1 MLTIQFLISTLGERI
16 AQAAKV
22 LLPPMEG
29 VSYVVVWQRN
39 GIGSDALPAE
49 LKEREDVSIVEDN
62 GKGLARSRN
71 IALENA
77 TADLLVITDDDN
89 RYDTAAIELI
99 RNAFEKHPTA
109 GLIQFQALTMEGKPL
124 RNYPAFPY
132 TYETRPRGTY
142 FCSVELVMRRKANL
156 PRFDERFGL
165 GAELGC
171 GEEEVFVHEAVRR
184 GVKMIYVPQPLVRT
198 DGATTGGR
206 FLTDAKVQKAKGAVL
221 CILHGK
227 VGAWLRLC
235 SQVMQLH
242 GITWQK
248 RKEIAHNM
256 CLGIQKVAKAGKP
269 DKTPIYNK
277 EAKGKP
283 DKTPIYNKEAKERAD
298 DSIKE
303 TNGCDGGK
311 FEELTIVIPYF
322 NREQFL
328 PRTFRSLERS
338 TRRAARLIF
347 VDNGSQDGSRALCE
361 DFARRHPEQDI
372 LLLSES
378 RSGAAIARNAGL
390 AEVKTPWTYFFDS
403 DDELSPRFIE
413 QMEQTLREHAEQNFD
428 VIAFR
433 TVMVHPDGSMTQRQS
448 MFNESA
454 TDQILMSQLVTQ
466 NLFVR
471 TDFLRRI
478 GGWNEQLREWDD
490 WELGIRVLVGGG
502 KVLWLRDCAYHRIYL
517 HPDSLTG
524 KNFLTTCRGI
534 DFAMQS
540 VLNLC
545 RERKKGRMDT
555 PKSSS
560 ICRALAFRY
569 ALLSGILLR
578 EGGRMASLRFWSRAL
593 QCASAACGSKVPR
606 SLRLP
611 LAFFRAY
618 TSRGGRGAWRLARLF
633 VTR

>member
-1 MLTIQFLISTLGERI
+1 MLTIQFLISTLGKRI

-109 GLIQFQALTMEGKPL
+109 GLIQFQALSMEGKPL

-132 TYETRPRGTY
+132 AYETRPRGTY

-171 GEEEVFVHEAVRR
+171 GEEEVFVHEAVKR

-206 FLTDAKVQKAKGAVL
+206 FLTDANVQKAKGAVL

-269 DKTPIYNK
+269 DETPIYNK
-277 EAKGKP
+277 EAKG
-283 DKTPIYNKEAKERAD
+283 RAD

-413 QMEQTLREHAEQNFD
+413 QMEQTLKEHAEQNFD

-490 WELGIRVLVGGG
+490 WELGIRVLVDGG

-534 DFAMQS
+534 DVAMQS

-545 RERKKGRMDT
+545 REKKKGRMDT

-578 EGGRMASLRFWSRAL
+578 EGGRTASLRFWSRAL

-618 TSRGGRGAWRLARLF
+618 TARGGRGAWRLARLF

>member
-22 LLPPMEG
+22 LLPPVEG

-109 GLIQFQALTMEGKPL
+109 GLIQFQALSMEGKPL

-171 GEEEVFVHEAVRR
+171 GEEEVFVHEAVKR

-277 EAKGKP
+277 EAK
-283 DKTPIYNKEAKERAD
+283 ERAD

-303 TNGCDGGK
+303 MNGCDGGK

-328 PRTFRSLERS
+328 PRTLRSLERS

-361 DFARRHPEQDI
+361 DFAQRHPEQDI

-390 AEVKTPWTYFFDS
+390 AEVKTLWTYFFDS

-413 QMEQTLREHAEQNFD
+413 QMEQTLKEHAEQNFD

-534 DFAMQS
+534 DVAMQS

-545 RERKKGRMDT
+545 RERKKGRMDAQE
-555 PKSSS
+555 SSS

-578 EGGRMASLRFWSRAL
+578 EGGRTASLRFWSRAL
-593 QCASAACGSKVPR
+593 QCASAACVSKVPR

>member
-22 LLPPMEG
+22 LLPPVEG

-171 GEEEVFVHEAVRR
+171 GEEEVFVHEAVKR

-242 GITWQK
+242 GIAWQK

-269 DKTPIYNK
+269 D
-277 EAKGKP
+277 E
-283 DKTPIYNKEAKERAD
+283 TPIYNKEAKERAD

-413 QMEQTLREHAEQNFD
+413 QMEQTLKEHAEQNFD

-490 WELGIRVLVGGG
+490 WELGIRVLVDGG

-534 DFAMQS
+534 DVAMQS

-545 RERKKGRMDT
+545 REKKKGRMDT

-578 EGGRMASLRFWSRAL
+578 EGGRIASLRFWSRAL

-618 TSRGGRGAWRLARLF
+618 TARGGRGAWRLARLF

>member
-1 MLTIQFLISTLGERI
+1 MLTIQFLISTLGKRI

-109 GLIQFQALTMEGKPL
+109 GLIQFQALSMEGKPL

-171 GEEEVFVHEAVRR
+171 GEEEVFVHEAVKR

-235 SQVMQLH
+235 SQVMQLR
-242 GITWQK
+242 GIAWQK

-277 EAKGKP
+277 EAK
-283 DKTPIYNKEAKERAD
+283 ERDD

-413 QMEQTLREHAEQNFD
+413 QMEQTLKEHAEQNFD

-534 DFAMQS
+534 DVAMHS

-545 RERKKGRMDT
+545 REKKKGRMDA

-578 EGGRMASLRFWSRAL
+578 EGGRIASLRFWSRAL

-618 TSRGGRGAWRLARLF
+618 TARGGRGAWRLARLF
-633 VTR
+633 VKR

>member
-22 LLPPMEG
+22 LLPPVEG

-109 GLIQFQALTMEGKPL
+109 GLIQFQALSMEGKPL

-132 TYETRPRGTY
+132 AYETRPRGTY

-171 GEEEVFVHEAVRR
+171 GEEEVFVHEAVKR

-206 FLTDAKVQKAKGAVL
+206 FLTDANVQKAKGAVL

-242 GITWQK
+242 GIAWEK

-256 CLGIQKVAKAGKP
+256 CLGIQKVAKA
-269 DKTPIYNK
+269 
-277 EAKGKP
+277 GKP

-322 NREQFL
+322 NREKFL

-378 RSGAAIARNAGL
+378 RSGAAIARNTGL

-413 QMEQTLREHAEQNFD
+413 QMAQTLKEHAEQNFD

-490 WELGIRVLVGGG
+490 WELGIRVLVDGG

-534 DFAMQS
+534 DVAMQS

-545 RERKKGRMDT
+545 REKKKGRMDT
-555 PKSSS
+555 QKSSS

-569 ALLSGILLR
+569 ALLSGILQR
-578 EGGRMASLRFWSRAL
+578 EGGRTASLRFWSRAL

>member
-22 LLPPMEG
+22 LLPPVEG

-49 LKEREDVSIVEDN
+49 LKVREDVSIVEDN

-109 GLIQFQALTMEGKPL
+109 GLIQYQALSMEGKPL

-132 TYETRPRGTY
+132 AYETRPRGTY

-171 GEEEVFVHEAVRR
+171 GEEEVFVHEAVKR

-206 FLTDAKVQKAKGAVL
+206 FLTDAAVQRAKGAVL

-242 GITWQK
+242 GIAWQK

-269 DKTPIYNK
+269 DETPIYNK
-277 EAKGKP
+277 EAKK
-283 DKTPIYNKEAKERAD
+283 RAD

-322 NREQFL
+322 NREKFL

-413 QMEQTLREHAEQNFD
+413 QMEQTLKEHAEQNFD

-534 DFAMQS
+534 DTAMQS

-578 EGGRMASLRFWSRAL
+578 EGGRIASLRFWSRAL

-618 TSRGGRGAWRLARLF
+618 TARGGRGAWRLARLF

>member
-39 GIGSDALPAE
+39 GSGSDALPAE

-89 RYDTAAIELI
+89 RYDTTAIELI

-109 GLIQFQALTMEGKPL
+109 GLIQFQALSMEGKPL

-132 TYETRPRGTY
+132 AYETRPRGTY

-171 GEEEVFVHEAVRR
+171 GEEEVFVHEAVKR

-242 GITWQK
+242 GIAWEK

-277 EAKGKP
+277 EAK
-283 DKTPIYNKEAKERAD
+283 ERAD

-303 TNGCDGGK
+303 ANGCDGGK

-413 QMEQTLREHAEQNFD
+413 QMAQTLKEHAEQNFD

-490 WELGIRVLVGGG
+490 WELGIRVLVDGG

-534 DFAMQS
+534 DVAMQS

-545 RERKKGRMDT
+545 REKKKGRMDT
-555 PKSSS
+555 QKSSS

-569 ALLSGILLR
+569 ALLSGILQR
-578 EGGRMASLRFWSRAL
+578 EGGRIASLRFWSRAL

>member
-22 LLPPMEG
+22 LLPPVEG

-39 GIGSDALPAE
+39 GIGSDTLPAE

-109 GLIQFQALTMEGKPL
+109 GLIQFQALSMEGKPL

-171 GEEEVFVHEAVRR
+171 GEEEVFVHEAVKR

-206 FLTDAKVQKAKGAVL
+206 FLTDAAVQKAKGAVL

-277 EAKGKP
+277 EANGKV
-283 DKTPIYNKEAKERAD
+283 DETPIYNKEAKGRAD

-378 RSGAAIARNAGL
+378 RSGAAIARNTGL

-413 QMEQTLREHAEQNFD
+413 QMEQTLKEHAEQNFD

-534 DFAMQS
+534 DVAMQS

-545 RERKKGRMDT
+545 REKKNGRMDT

-578 EGGRMASLRFWSRAL
+578 EGGRIASLRFWNRAL

-611 LAFFRAY
+611 LAFFRVY

>member
-22 LLPPMEG
+22 LLPPVEG

-171 GEEEVFVHEAVRR
+171 GEEEVFVHEAVKR

-206 FLTDAKVQKAKGAVL
+206 FLTDAAVQRAKGAVL

-242 GITWQK
+242 GIAWQK

-256 CLGIQKVAKAGKP
+256 CLGIQKVAKA
-269 DKTPIYNK
+269 
-277 EAKGKP
+277 GKP

-413 QMEQTLREHAEQNFD
+413 QMEQTLKEHAEQNFD

-534 DFAMQS
+534 DVAMQS

-545 RERKKGRMDT
+545 REKKKGRMDT

-578 EGGRMASLRFWSRAL
+578 EGGRIASLRFWSRAL

-618 TSRGGRGAWRLARLF
+618 TSRGGRGAWRFARLF

>member
-39 GIGSDALPAE
+39 GIGSGALPAE

-99 RNAFEKHPTA
+99 RNAFEKHPMA
-109 GLIQFQALTMEGKPL
+109 GLIQFQALSMEGKPL

-171 GEEEVFVHEAVRR
+171 GEEEVFVHEAVKR

-277 EAKGKP
+277 EAK
-283 DKTPIYNKEAKERAD
+283 ERAD

-303 TNGCDGGK
+303 ANGCDGGK

-534 DFAMQS
+534 DVAMQS

-545 RERKKGRMDT
+545 REKKKGRMDT

-578 EGGRMASLRFWSRAL
+578 EGGRIASLRFWNRAL

-611 LAFFRAY
+611 LALFRAY
-618 TSRGGRGAWRLARLF
+618 TARGGRGAWRLARLF

>member
-71 IALENA
+71 IALEHA

-109 GLIQFQALTMEGKPL
+109 GLIQFQALSMEGKPL

-132 TYETRPRGTY
+132 AYETRPRGTY

-171 GEEEVFVHEAVRR
+171 GEEEVFVHEAVKR

-206 FLTDAKVQKAKGAVL
+206 FLTDAAVQRAKGAVL

-269 DKTPIYNK
+269 DKTPLYNK
-277 EAKGKP
+277 EANGKV
-283 DKTPIYNKEAKERAD
+283 DETPIYNKEAKGRAD

-303 TNGCDGGK
+303 TNGCDGDK

-322 NREQFL
+322 NREKFL

-413 QMEQTLREHAEQNFD
+413 QMEQTLKEHAEQNFD

-534 DFAMQS
+534 DVAMQS

-545 RERKKGRMDT
+545 REKKKGRMDAQE
-555 PKSSS
+555 SSS

-578 EGGRMASLRFWSRAL
+578 EGGRTASLRFWSRAL

>member
-1 MLTIQFLISTLGERI
+1 M
-16 AQAAKV
+16 
-22 LLPPMEG
+22 
-29 VSYVVVWQRN
+29 
-39 GIGSDALPAE
+39 
-49 LKEREDVSIVEDN
+49 
-62 GKGLARSRN
+62 
-71 IALENA
+71 
-77 TADLLVITDDDN
+77 
-89 RYDTAAIELI
+89 
-99 RNAFEKHPTA
+99 
-109 GLIQFQALTMEGKPL
+109 
-124 RNYPAFPY
+124 
-132 TYETRPRGTY
+132 
-142 FCSVELVMRRKANL
+142 
-156 PRFDERFGL
+156 
-165 GAELGC
+165 
-171 GEEEVFVHEAVRR
+171 
-184 GVKMIYVPQPLVRT
+184 
-198 DGATTGGR
+198 
-206 FLTDAKVQKAKGAVL
+206 
-221 CILHGK
+221 
-227 VGAWLRLC
+227 
-235 SQVMQLH
+235 
-242 GITWQK
+242 
-248 RKEIAHNM
+248 
-256 CLGIQKVAKAGKP
+256 
-269 DKTPIYNK
+269 
-277 EAKGKP
+277 
-283 DKTPIYNKEAKERAD
+283 ERAD

-413 QMEQTLREHAEQNFD
+413 QMEQTLKEHAEQNFD

-490 WELGIRVLVGGG
+490 WELGIRILVGGG

-545 RERKKGRMDT
+545 REKKKGRMDT

-578 EGGRMASLRFWSRAL
+578 EGGRIASLRFWNRAL

-611 LAFFRAY
+611 LALFRAY

>member
-22 LLPPMEG
+22 LLPPVEG

-132 TYETRPRGTY
+132 AYETRPRGTY

-171 GEEEVFVHEAVRR
+171 GEEEVFVHEAVKR

-206 FLTDAKVQKAKGAVL
+206 FLTDAAVQRAKGAVL

-235 SQVMQLH
+235 SQVMQLR
-242 GITWQK
+242 GIAWEK

-277 EAKGKP
+277 EAKGK
-283 DKTPIYNKEAKERAD
+283 AD

-311 FEELTIVIPYF
+311 FEKLTIVIPYF

-338 TRRAARLIF
+338 TRRTARLIF

-403 DDELSPRFIE
+403 DDEFSPRFIE
-413 QMEQTLREHAEQNFD
+413 QMEQTLKEHAEQNFD

-534 DFAMQS
+534 DVAMQS

-545 RERKKGRMDT
+545 REKKKGRMDT

-578 EGGRMASLRFWSRAL
+578 EGGRIASLRFWGRAL

-611 LAFFRAY
+611 LALFRAY

>member
-22 LLPPMEG
+22 LLPPVEG

-49 LKEREDVSIVEDN
+49 LKERVDVSIVEDN

-132 TYETRPRGTY
+132 AYETRPRGTY

-171 GEEEVFVHEAVRR
+171 GEEEVFVHEAVKR

-227 VGAWLRLC
+227 VGAWLRLS
-235 SQVMQLH
+235 SQVMQLR
-242 GITWQK
+242 GIAWQK

-256 CLGIQKVAKAGKP
+256 CLGIQKVAKA
-269 DKTPIYNK
+269 
-277 EAKGKP
+277 GKP

-413 QMEQTLREHAEQNFD
+413 QMEQTLKEHAEQNFD

-534 DFAMQS
+534 DVAMQS

-545 RERKKGRMDT
+545 REKKKGRMDT

-578 EGGRMASLRFWSRAL
+578 EGGRTASLRFWSRAL

-611 LAFFRAY
+611 LAFFRTY

>member
-132 TYETRPRGTY
+132 AYETRPRGTY

-171 GEEEVFVHEAVRR
+171 GEEEVFVHEAVKR

-277 EAKGKP
+277 EAK
-283 DKTPIYNKEAKERAD
+283 ERAD

-303 TNGCDGGK
+303 TNGCDGDK

-413 QMEQTLREHAEQNFD
+413 QMEQTLKEHAEQNFD

-490 WELGIRVLVGGG
+490 WELGIRVLVDGG

-534 DFAMQS
+534 DVAMQS

-545 RERKKGRMDT
+545 REKKKGRMDT

-578 EGGRMASLRFWSRAL
+578 EGGRTASLRFWSRAL

>member
-109 GLIQFQALTMEGKPL
+109 GLIQFQALSMEGKPL

-132 TYETRPRGTY
+132 AYETRPRGTY

-171 GEEEVFVHEAVRR
+171 GEEEVFVHEAVKR

-256 CLGIQKVAKAGKP
+256 CLGIQKVAKA
-269 DKTPIYNK
+269 
-277 EAKGKP
+277 GKP

-378 RSGAAIARNAGL
+378 RSGAAIARNTGL

-413 QMEQTLREHAEQNFD
+413 QMEQTLKEHAEQNFD

-534 DFAMQS
+534 DVAMQS

-578 EGGRMASLRFWSRAL
+578 EGGRIASLRFWSRAL

>member
-109 GLIQFQALTMEGKPL
+109 GLIQFQALSMEGKPL

-132 TYETRPRGTY
+132 AYETRPRGTY

-171 GEEEVFVHEAVRR
+171 GEEEVFVHEAVKR

-242 GITWQK
+242 GIAWQK

-277 EAKGKP
+277 EAKK
-283 DKTPIYNKEAKERAD
+283 RAD

-303 TNGCDGGK
+303 TNGCDGGR

-322 NREQFL
+322 NREKFL
-328 PRTFRSLERS
+328 PRTLRSLERS

-490 WELGIRVLVGGG
+490 WELGIRVLVGSG

-534 DFAMQS
+534 DVAMQS

-545 RERKKGRMDT
+545 REKKKGRMNT

-569 ALLSGILLR
+569 ALLSGILQR
-578 EGGRMASLRFWSRAL
+578 EGGRIASLRFWNRAL

-618 TSRGGRGAWRLARLF
+618 TARGGRGAWRLARLF

>member
-109 GLIQFQALTMEGKPL
+109 GLIQFQALSMEGKPL

-132 TYETRPRGTY
+132 AYETRPRGTY

-171 GEEEVFVHEAVRR
+171 GEEEVFVHEAVKR

-277 EAKGKP
+277 EAK
-283 DKTPIYNKEAKERAD
+283 ERAD

-338 TRRAARLIF
+338 TRRAARLVF

-413 QMEQTLREHAEQNFD
+413 QMEQTLKEHAEQNFD

-490 WELGIRVLVGGG
+490 WELGIRVLVDGG

-534 DFAMQS
+534 DVAMQS

-545 RERKKGRMDT
+545 REKKKGRMDT

-578 EGGRMASLRFWSRAL
+578 EGGRTASLRFWSRAL

-606 SLRLP
+606 LLRLP

>member
-22 LLPPMEG
+22 LLPPVEG

-109 GLIQFQALTMEGKPL
+109 GLIQFQALSMEGKPL

-132 TYETRPRGTY
+132 AYETRPRGTY

-171 GEEEVFVHEAVRR
+171 GEEEVFVHEAVKR

-206 FLTDAKVQKAKGAVL
+206 FLTDAAVQRAKGAVL

-242 GITWQK
+242 GIAWEK

-256 CLGIQKVAKAGKP
+256 CLGIQKVAKA
-269 DKTPIYNK
+269 
-277 EAKGKP
+277 GKP

-322 NREQFL
+322 NREKFL

-378 RSGAAIARNAGL
+378 RSGAAIARNTGL

-413 QMEQTLREHAEQNFD
+413 QMAQTLKEHAEQNFD

-490 WELGIRVLVGGG
+490 WELGIRVLVDGG

-534 DFAMQS
+534 DVAMQS

-545 RERKKGRMDT
+545 REKKKGRMDT
-555 PKSSS
+555 QKSSS

-569 ALLSGILLR
+569 ALLSGILQR
-578 EGGRMASLRFWSRAL
+578 EGGRTASLRFWSRAL

>member
-49 LKEREDVSIVEDN
+49 LKEREDVSIVEDK

-132 TYETRPRGTY
+132 AYETRPRGTY

-171 GEEEVFVHEAVRR
+171 GEEEVFVHEAVKR

-206 FLTDAKVQKAKGAVL
+206 FLTDAAVQRAKGAVL

-256 CLGIQKVAKAGKP
+256 CLGIQKVAKVGKP
-269 DKTPIYNK
+269 D
-277 EAKGKP
+277 E
-283 DKTPIYNKEAKERAD
+283 TPIYNKEAKERAD

-322 NREQFL
+322 NREKFL

-378 RSGAAIARNAGL
+378 RSGAAIARNTGL

-413 QMEQTLREHAEQNFD
+413 QMEQTLKEHAEQNFD

-490 WELGIRVLVGGG
+490 WELGIRVLVDGG

-534 DFAMQS
+534 DVAMQS

-578 EGGRMASLRFWSRAL
+578 EGGRIASLRFWSRAL

-611 LAFFRAY
+611 LALFRAY
-618 TSRGGRGAWRLARLF
+618 TARGGRGAWRLARLF

>member
-39 GIGSDALPAE
+39 GIGSDTLPAE

-132 TYETRPRGTY
+132 AYETRPRGTY

-171 GEEEVFVHEAVRR
+171 GEEEVFVHEAVKR

-206 FLTDAKVQKAKGAVL
+206 FLTDANVQKAKGAVL

-277 EAKGKP
+277 EAKGR
-283 DKTPIYNKEAKERAD
+283 DD

-311 FEELTIVIPYF
+311 FDELTIVIPYF

-338 TRRAARLIF
+338 TQRAARLIF

-413 QMEQTLREHAEQNFD
+413 QMEQTLKEHAEQNFD

-534 DFAMQS
+534 DTAMQS

-545 RERKKGRMDT
+545 REKKKGRMDT

-578 EGGRMASLRFWSRAL
+578 EGGRIASLRFWSRAL

-611 LAFFRAY
+611 LALFRAY
-618 TSRGGRGAWRLARLF
+618 ISRGGRGAWRLARLF

>member
-132 TYETRPRGTY
+132 AYETRPRGTY

-171 GEEEVFVHEAVRR
+171 GEEEVFVHEAVKR

-256 CLGIQKVAKAGKP
+256 CLGIQKVAKA
-269 DKTPIYNK
+269 
-277 EAKGKP
+277 GKP

-413 QMEQTLREHAEQNFD
+413 QMEQTLKEHAEQNFD

-466 NLFVR
+466 NLFLR

-534 DFAMQS
+534 DVAMQS

-545 RERKKGRMDT
+545 REKKKGRMDT

-578 EGGRMASLRFWSRAL
+578 EGGRIASLRFWSRAL

>member
-22 LLPPMEG
+22 LLPPVEG

-99 RNAFEKHPTA
+99 RNAFAKHPTA
-109 GLIQFQALTMEGKPL
+109 GLLQFQALSMEGKPL

-132 TYETRPRGTY
+132 AYETRPRGTY

-171 GEEEVFVHEAVRR
+171 GEEEVFVHEAVKR

-221 CILHGK
+221 YILHGK

-256 CLGIQKVAKAGKP
+256 CLGIQKVAKA
-269 DKTPIYNK
+269 
-277 EAKGKP
+277 GKP

-413 QMEQTLREHAEQNFD
+413 QMEQTLKEHAEQNFD

-534 DFAMQS
+534 DVAMQS

-545 RERKKGRMDT
+545 REKKKGRMDT

-578 EGGRMASLRFWSRAL
+578 EGGRTASLRFWSRAL

>member
-132 TYETRPRGTY
+132 AYETRPRGTY

-171 GEEEVFVHEAVRR
+171 GEEEVFVHEAVKR

-206 FLTDAKVQKAKGAVL
+206 FLTDAAVQRAKGAVL

-277 EAKGKP
+277 EAKGR
-283 DKTPIYNKEAKERAD
+283 DD
-298 DSIKE
+298 DSINE

-413 QMEQTLREHAEQNFD
+413 QMEQTLKEHAEQNFD

-490 WELGIRVLVGGG
+490 WELGIRVLVDGG

-534 DFAMQS
+534 DVAMQS

-545 RERKKGRMDT
+545 LEKKKGRMDT

-578 EGGRMASLRFWSRAL
+578 EGGRTASLRFWSRAL

>member
-22 LLPPMEG
+22 LLPPVEG

-109 GLIQFQALTMEGKPL
+109 GLIQFQALSMEGKPL

-171 GEEEVFVHEAVRR
+171 GEEEVFVHEAVKR

-206 FLTDAKVQKAKGAVL
+206 FLTDAAVQRAKGAVL

-256 CLGIQKVAKAGKP
+256 CLGIQKVAKA
-269 DKTPIYNK
+269 
-277 EAKGKP
+277 GKP

-378 RSGAAIARNAGL
+378 RSGAAIARNTGL

-413 QMEQTLREHAEQNFD
+413 QMEQTLKEHAEQNFD

-534 DFAMQS
+534 DVAMQS

-578 EGGRMASLRFWSRAL
+578 EGGRTASLRFWSRAL

>member
-49 LKEREDVSIVEDN
+49 LKVREDVSIVEDN

-109 GLIQFQALTMEGKPL
+109 GLIQFQALSMEGKPL

-171 GEEEVFVHEAVRR
+171 GEEEVFVHEAVKR

-206 FLTDAKVQKAKGAVL
+206 FLTDAAVQRAKGAVL

-277 EAKGKP
+277 EAKGKV
-283 DKTPIYNKEAKERAD
+283 D

-303 TNGCDGGK
+303 MNGCDGGK

-378 RSGAAIARNAGL
+378 RSGAAIARNTGL

-413 QMEQTLREHAEQNFD
+413 QMEQTLKEHAEQNFD

-534 DFAMQS
+534 DVAMQS

-545 RERKKGRMDT
+545 REKKKGRMDT

-578 EGGRMASLRFWSRAL
+578 EGGRTASLRFWSRAL

-611 LAFFRAY
+611 LALFRAY

>member
-109 GLIQFQALTMEGKPL
+109 GLIQFQALSMEGKPL

-171 GEEEVFVHEAVRR
+171 GEEEVFVHEAVKR

-242 GITWQK
+242 GIAWQK

-256 CLGIQKVAKAGKP
+256 CLGIQKVAKA
-269 DKTPIYNK
+269 
-277 EAKGKP
+277 GKP

-413 QMEQTLREHAEQNFD
+413 QMEQTLKEHAEQNFD

-534 DFAMQS
+534 DVAMQS

-545 RERKKGRMDT
+545 REKKKGRMDT

-578 EGGRMASLRFWSRAL
+578 EGGRIASLRFWSRAL

>member
-109 GLIQFQALTMEGKPL
+109 GLIQFQALSMEGKPL

-171 GEEEVFVHEAVRR
+171 GEEEVFVHEAVKR

-206 FLTDAKVQKAKGAVL
+206 FLTDAAVQRAKGAVL

-269 DKTPIYNK
+269 DETPIYNK
-277 EAKGKP
+277 EAKGK
-283 DKTPIYNKEAKERAD
+283 AD

-413 QMEQTLREHAEQNFD
+413 QMEQTLKEHAEQNFD

-534 DFAMQS
+534 DVAMQS

-545 RERKKGRMDT
+545 REKKKGRMDT

-578 EGGRMASLRFWSRAL
+578 EGGRIASLRFWNRAL

-606 SLRLP
+606 LLRLS

-618 TSRGGRGAWRLARLF
+618 TSRGGRGVWRLARLF

>member
-39 GIGSDALPAE
+39 GIGSDTLPAE

-132 TYETRPRGTY
+132 AYETRPRGTY

-171 GEEEVFVHEAVRR
+171 GEEEVFVHEAVKR

-206 FLTDAKVQKAKGAVL
+206 FLTDAAVQRAKGAVL

-242 GITWQK
+242 GIAWQK

-277 EAKGKP
+277 EAKG
-283 DKTPIYNKEAKERAD
+283 RAD

-413 QMEQTLREHAEQNFD
+413 QMEQTLKEHAEQNFD

-490 WELGIRVLVGGG
+490 WELGIRVLVDGG

-534 DFAMQS
+534 DVAMQS

-545 RERKKGRMDT
+545 REKKKGRMDT

-578 EGGRMASLRFWSRAL
+578 EGGRTASLRFWSRAL

-618 TSRGGRGAWRLARLF
+618 TARGGRGAWRFARLF
-633 VTR
+633 VKR

>member
-39 GIGSDALPAE
+39 GIDSDALPAE

-109 GLIQFQALTMEGKPL
+109 GLIQFQALSMEGKPL

-132 TYETRPRGTY
+132 AYETRPRGTY

-171 GEEEVFVHEAVRR
+171 GEEEVFVHEAVKR

-206 FLTDAKVQKAKGAVL
+206 FLTDAAVQRAKGAVL

-242 GITWQK
+242 GIAWQK

-269 DKTPIYNK
+269 DETPIYNK
-277 EAKGKP
+277 EAKK
-283 DKTPIYNKEAKERAD
+283 RAD

-322 NREQFL
+322 NREKFL

-413 QMEQTLREHAEQNFD
+413 QMEQTLKEHAEQNFD

-534 DFAMQS
+534 DTAMQS

-578 EGGRMASLRFWSRAL
+578 EGGRIASLRFWSRAL

>member
-109 GLIQFQALTMEGKPL
+109 GLIQFQALSMEGKPL

-132 TYETRPRGTY
+132 AYETRPRGTY

-171 GEEEVFVHEAVRR
+171 GEEEVFVHEAVKR

-206 FLTDAKVQKAKGAVL
+206 FLTDAAVQRAKGAVL

-269 DKTPIYNK
+269 DKTPIYNQ

-283 DKTPIYNKEAKERAD
+283 DNTSIYNKEAKERAD

-413 QMEQTLREHAEQNFD
+413 QMEQTLKEHAEQNFD

-490 WELGIRVLVGGG
+490 WELGIRVLVDGG
-502 KVLWLRDCAYHRIYL
+502 KVLWLRDCAYHRLYL

-534 DFAMQS
+534 DIAMQS

-545 RERKKGRMDT
+545 REKKKGRMDT

-578 EGGRMASLRFWSRAL
+578 EGGRIASLRFWNRAL

>member
-109 GLIQFQALTMEGKPL
+109 GLIQFQALSMEGKPL

-132 TYETRPRGTY
+132 AYETRPRGTY

-171 GEEEVFVHEAVRR
+171 GEEEVFVHEAVKR

-277 EAKGKP
+277 EAKG
-283 DKTPIYNKEAKERAD
+283 RAD

-413 QMEQTLREHAEQNFD
+413 QMEQTLKEHAEQNFD

-490 WELGIRVLVGGG
+490 WELGIRVLVDGG

-534 DFAMQS
+534 DVAMQS

-545 RERKKGRMDT
+545 REKKKGRMDT

-578 EGGRMASLRFWSRAL
+578 EGGRTASLRFWSRAL

-611 LAFFRAY
+611 LALFRAY

-633 VTR
+633 VKR

>member
-49 LKEREDVSIVEDN
+49 LKERVDVSIVEDN

-171 GEEEVFVHEAVRR
+171 GEEEVFVHEAVKR

-277 EAKGKP
+277 EAK
-283 DKTPIYNKEAKERAD
+283 ERAD

-328 PRTFRSLERS
+328 PRTLRSLERS

-378 RSGAAIARNAGL
+378 RSGAAIARNTGL

-413 QMEQTLREHAEQNFD
+413 QMEQTLKEHAEQNFD

-534 DFAMQS
+534 DTAMQS

-545 RERKKGRMDT
+545 REKKKGRMDT

-578 EGGRMASLRFWSRAL
+578 EGGRTASLRFWSRAL

-606 SLRLP
+606 SLRLS
-611 LAFFRAY
+611 LAFFRTY

>member
-1 MLTIQFLISTLGERI
+1 MLTIQFLISTLGKRI

-132 TYETRPRGTY
+132 AYETRPRGTY

-171 GEEEVFVHEAVRR
+171 GEEEVFVHEAVKR

-277 EAKGKP
+277 EAKG
-283 DKTPIYNKEAKERAD
+283 RAD

-413 QMEQTLREHAEQNFD
+413 QMEQTLKEHAEQNFD

-490 WELGIRVLVGGG
+490 WELGIRVLVDGG

-534 DFAMQS
+534 DVAMQS

-545 RERKKGRMDT
+545 REKKKGRMDT

-578 EGGRMASLRFWSRAL
+578 EGGRTASLRFWSRAL

>member
-109 GLIQFQALTMEGKPL
+109 GLIQFQALSMEGKPL

-132 TYETRPRGTY
+132 AYETRPRGTY

-171 GEEEVFVHEAVRR
+171 GEEEVFVHEAVKR

-206 FLTDAKVQKAKGAVL
+206 FLTDANVQKAKGAVL

-277 EAKGKP
+277 EAK
-283 DKTPIYNKEAKERAD
+283 ERAD
-298 DSIKE
+298 GSIKE

-378 RSGAAIARNAGL
+378 RSGAAIARNTGL

-413 QMEQTLREHAEQNFD
+413 QMEQTLKEHAEQNFD

-490 WELGIRVLVGGG
+490 WELGIRVLVDGG

-534 DFAMQS
+534 DVAMQS

-545 RERKKGRMDT
+545 REKKKGRMDT
-555 PKSSS
+555 QKSSS

-569 ALLSGILLR
+569 ALLSGILQR
-578 EGGRMASLRFWSRAL
+578 EGGRIASLRFWSRAL

>member
-132 TYETRPRGTY
+132 AYETRPRGTY

-171 GEEEVFVHEAVRR
+171 GEEEVFVHEAVKR

-206 FLTDAKVQKAKGAVL
+206 FLTDANVQKAKGAVL

-256 CLGIQKVAKAGKP
+256 CLGIQKVAKA
-269 DKTPIYNK
+269 
-277 EAKGKP
+277 GKP

-378 RSGAAIARNAGL
+378 RSGAAIARNTGL

-545 RERKKGRMDT
+545 REKKKGRMDT

-578 EGGRMASLRFWSRAL
+578 EGGRTASLRFWSRAL

>member
-109 GLIQFQALTMEGKPL
+109 GLIQFQALSMEGKPL

-171 GEEEVFVHEAVRR
+171 GEEEVFVHEAVKR

-256 CLGIQKVAKAGKP
+256 CLGIQKVAKA
-269 DKTPIYNK
+269 
-277 EAKGKP
+277 GKP

-378 RSGAAIARNAGL
+378 RSGAAIARNTGL

-413 QMEQTLREHAEQNFD
+413 QMEQTLKEHAEQNFD

-490 WELGIRVLVGGG
+490 WELGIRVLVDGG

-534 DFAMQS
+534 DVAMQS

-545 RERKKGRMDT
+545 REKKKGRMDT

-578 EGGRMASLRFWSRAL
+578 EGGRIASLRFWSRAL

-606 SLRLP
+606 SLRLS

>member
-39 GIGSDALPAE
+39 GIISDALPAE

-109 GLIQFQALTMEGKPL
+109 GLIQFQALSMEGKPL

-132 TYETRPRGTY
+132 AYETRPRGTY

-171 GEEEVFVHEAVRR
+171 GEEEVFVHEAVKR

-242 GITWQK
+242 GIAWQK

-269 DKTPIYNK
+269 D
-277 EAKGKP
+277 E
-283 DKTPIYNKEAKERAD
+283 TPIYNKEAKERAD

-413 QMEQTLREHAEQNFD
+413 QMEQTLKEHAEQNFD

-490 WELGIRVLVGGG
+490 WELGIRVLVDGG

-534 DFAMQS
+534 DVAMQS

-545 RERKKGRMDT
+545 REKKKGRMDT
-555 PKSSS
+555 PKSSA

-578 EGGRMASLRFWSRAL
+578 EGGRTASLRFWSRSL
-593 QCASAACGSKVPR
+593 QCASAACESKVPR

>member
-22 LLPPMEG
+22 LLPPVEG

-109 GLIQFQALTMEGKPL
+109 GLIQFQALSMEGKPL

-171 GEEEVFVHEAVRR
+171 GEEEVFVHEAVKR

-206 FLTDAKVQKAKGAVL
+206 FLTDAAVQRAKGAVL

-242 GITWQK
+242 GIAWEK

-256 CLGIQKVAKAGKP
+256 CLGIQKVAKA
-269 DKTPIYNK
+269 
-277 EAKGKP
+277 GKP

-413 QMEQTLREHAEQNFD
+413 QMEQTLKEHAEQNFD

-490 WELGIRVLVGGG
+490 WELGIRVLVDGG

-534 DFAMQS
+534 DIAMQS

-545 RERKKGRMDT
+545 REKKKGRMDT

-578 EGGRMASLRFWSRAL
+578 EGGRTASLRFWNRAL

-606 SLRLP
+606 SLRLS

>member
-39 GIGSDALPAE
+39 GIISDALPAE

-109 GLIQFQALTMEGKPL
+109 GLIQFQALSMEGKPL

-171 GEEEVFVHEAVRR
+171 GEEEVFVHEAVKR

-206 FLTDAKVQKAKGAVL
+206 FLTDAAVQRAKGAVL

-283 DKTPIYNKEAKERAD
+283 DNTSIYNKEAKERAD

-413 QMEQTLREHAEQNFD
+413 RMEQTLKEHAEQNFD

-534 DFAMQS
+534 DVAMQS

-545 RERKKGRMDT
+545 REKKKGRMDT

-578 EGGRMASLRFWSRAL
+578 EGGRIASLRFWNRAL